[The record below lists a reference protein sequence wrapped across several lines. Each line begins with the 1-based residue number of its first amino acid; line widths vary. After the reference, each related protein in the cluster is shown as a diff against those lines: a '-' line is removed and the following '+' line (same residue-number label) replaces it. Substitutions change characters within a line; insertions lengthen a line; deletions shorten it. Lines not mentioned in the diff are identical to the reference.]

1 MSRLTWTVAWHEYV
15 TNVRRPGFI
24 FTTLLIP
31 AFGLIGLII
40 VTFLSGQAMD
50 MLRNEFISRDSRPV
64 GVVDHSGLYTPI
76 AAEFTEDFRAYPDE
90 AAARAALLDE
100 TIDAYLIIPADYVTG
115 GALTAYTRSGGNSF
129 QDIILQDIIALKRD
143 KLNPLLVH
151 GLAADKLD
159 AVTLTRVSDTGAGDF
174 LPIRL
179 DAQGN
184 PVAEEASPF
193 AFLGGMI
200 ASMAISILLFT
211 SISNS
216 SNYLLRS
223 VSEEKENR
231 VMEILLSSV
240 SATDLLWGKVIGLG
254 ALGLTQVSVWMLSG
268 ILLTGGL
275 GAIVAGALAVLNPL
289 TFILALVYF
298 ILGYLLYGVLMA
310 AAGSLGT
317 SVRESQQIGGLFSFG
332 AVIPWM
338 INGFVMTNPNMTLAR
353 VLSWFPLTA
362 PTMMM
367 LRLPYGDVP
376 VIDIIGSI
384 AVLALSLPVVLWAGV
399 KIFRTSLLIYG
410 KRLSLKEIWS
420 ALRKA

>member
-1 MSRLTWTVAWHEYV
+1 MTRLTWVIAWHEYV

-24 FTTLLIP
+24 FTTLLFP
-31 AFGLIGLII
+31 VLGLIGLII
-40 VTFLSGQAMD
+40 ATFFSGQALD
-50 MLRNEFISRDSRPV
+50 FLRTEFLPRERKPV
-64 GVVDHSGLYTPI
+64 GVVDQSGLYTPI
-76 AAEFTEDFRAYPDE
+76 TGEFAESFRAYPDE
-90 AAARAALLDE
+90 AAARAALLGDS
-100 TIDAYLIIPADYVTG
+100 IDAYLVIPADYVAG
-115 GALTAYTRSGGNSF
+115 GALTAYIRSGGNSF
-129 QDIILQDIIALKRD
+129 QDIIALDRD
-143 KLNPLLVH
+143 VLNPFLVN
-151 GLAADKLD
+151 GLVAGKVDEA
-159 AVTLTRVSDTGAGDF
+159 TLARVSDTGAGDF
-174 LPIRL
+174 APIAL

-184 PVAEEASPF
+184 PTTTDDSSPF
-193 AFLGGMI
+193 AFVGGLFVSL
-200 ASMAISILLFT
+200 ATSILLFV
-211 SISNS
+211 SIFSS

-231 VMEILLSSV
+231 VMEVVLSSV

-254 ALGLTQVSVWMLSG
+254 ALGLTQVGVWLLSG
-268 ILLTGGL
+268 VLLTGGL

-289 TFILALVYF
+289 TFVLALVYF

-317 SVRESQQIGGLFSFG
+317 SVRESQQIGSLFSFG

-338 INGFVMTNPNMTLAR
+338 INGFVMTNPNMTIAR
-353 VLSWFPLTA
+353 VLSWFPLSA

-376 VIDIIGSI
+376 VIDIVGSI
-384 AVLALSLPVVLWAGV
+384 AVLAVSVPVVLWAGS

-410 KRLSLKEIWS
+410 KRLSLKEIWF

>member
-1 MSRLTWTVAWHEYV
+1 MTRLTWTIAWHEYV

-24 FTTLLIP
+24 FSTLLIP
-31 AFGLIGLII
+31 ALGLIGLII
-40 VTFLSGQAMD
+40 ATFFSGQAID
-50 MLRNEFISRDSRPV
+50 FLRNEFIPRDSRPV
-64 GVVDHSGLYTPI
+64 GVVDRSGLYTPI
-76 AAEFTEDFRAYPDE
+76 AARFEEDFRAYPDE
-90 AAARAALLDE
+90 AAARAALLNE
-100 TIDAYLIIPADYVTG
+100 KIDAYIVIPADYVSG
-115 GALTAYTRSGGNSF
+115 GALTAYTRSGGASF
-129 QDIILQDIIALKRD
+129 QDIIALDRD
-143 KLNPLLVH
+143 KLNPFLVH
-151 GLAADKLD
+151 GLVADKLD
-159 AVTLTRVSDTGAGDF
+159 AATLARLSDTGAGDF
-174 LPIRL
+174 VPIRL

-184 PVAEEASPF
+184 PVNEESNPF
-193 AFLGGMI
+193 AFVGGMI
-200 ASMAISILLFT
+200 ASMAISILLFI
-211 SISNS
+211 SIFTS

-231 VMEILLSSV
+231 VMEVLLSSV

-254 ALGLTQVSVWMLSG
+254 ALGLTQVGVWLLSG

-275 GAIVAGALAVLNPL
+275 GMLVAGALAVLNPL
-289 TFILALVYF
+289 TFVLALVYF

-310 AAGSLGT
+310 AAGSLGA

-353 VLSWFPLTA
+353 VLSWFPLSA

-367 LRLPYGDVP
+367 LRLPYGKVP
-376 VIDIIGSI
+376 MIDIVGSI
-384 AVLALSLPVVLWAGV
+384 AVLALSLPLVLWAGV
-399 KIFRTSLLIYG
+399 KVFRTSLLVYG